1 MFKYKQLILVMDI
14 FQELEEKSK
23 THPNLCKLWKKYL
36 LNKLKMIN
44 NDLIQCKN
52 TLETMKNCEDMDT
65 KTILLLY
72 NLNLNI
78 NHT

>member
-1 MFKYKQLILVMDI
+1 MDI

-36 LNKLKMIN
+36 LNKLKFIN

-52 TLETMKNCEDMDT
+52 MLELMKTCEDMDNET
-65 KTILLLY
+65 VLLLY
-72 NLNLNI
+72 NLNLNTT
-78 NHT
+78 HT